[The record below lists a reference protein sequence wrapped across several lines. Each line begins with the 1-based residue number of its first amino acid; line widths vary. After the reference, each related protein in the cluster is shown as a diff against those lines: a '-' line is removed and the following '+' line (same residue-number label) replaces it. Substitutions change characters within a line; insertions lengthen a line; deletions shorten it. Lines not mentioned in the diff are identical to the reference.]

1 MNKRYITGYVFESVS
16 NPENGITKVDV
27 KWTIDFSRLPQM
39 RFLLDFIS
47 YAFTNEDFN
56 SIDPT
61 LDYIGNFHD
70 HYDSFTFTTT
80 ASSKV
85 SDKDTYNEDTGYHI
99 ALMRNQKKALH
110 TYNKLIDAINNKI
123 DKYFKKPLDRIELNN
138 DFDIIDLHMK
148 IDEYRTNI
156 KVRIC

>member
-1 MNKRYITGYVFESVS
+1 MKKRFIKGSIIESVIDQ
-16 NPENGITKVDV
+16 ENGTTKVDV

-47 YAFTNEDFN
+47 YAFTNEDFI

-61 LDYIGNFHD
+61 LDYIGND

-110 TYNKLIDAINNKI
+110 TYNKLIDVINNKI
-123 DKYFKKPLDRIELNN
+123 DKYFKKPLDIIRMNN
-138 DFDIIDLHMK
+138 GFDIIDLHMK
-148 IDEYRTNI
+148 LYKYKHKI
-156 KVRIC
+156 KHVRR

>member
-1 MNKRYITGYVFESVS
+1 MNKRYITGCVFKSVS

-47 YAFTNEDFN
+47 YVFTNEDFI

-61 LDYIGNFHD
+61 LDYIGHG

-85 SDKDTYNEDTGYHI
+85 SDKDTYNEYTGYHI

-110 TYNKLIDAINNKI
+110 TYNKLIDVINNKI
-123 DKYFKKPLDRIELNN
+123 DKYFKKPLDRIEMNN

>member
-1 MNKRYITGYVFESVS
+1 MNKRYITGCVFKSVS

-47 YAFTNEDFN
+47 YVFTNEDFI

-61 LDYIGNFHD
+61 LDYIGHG

-85 SDKDTYNEDTGYHI
+85 SKEDTYNEDTGYHI

-110 TYNKLIDAINNKI
+110 TYNKLIDVINNKI
-123 DKYFKKPLDRIELNN
+123 DKYFKKPLDRIEMNN

>member
-1 MNKRYITGYVFESVS
+1 MNKRYITGYVFKSVS

-47 YAFTNEDFN
+47 YAFTNEDFI

-61 LDYIGNFHD
+61 LDYIGHD

-85 SDKDTYNEDTGYHI
+85 SEKDTYNEDTGYHI

-110 TYNKLIDAINNKI
+110 TYNKLIYAINNKI
-123 DKYFKKPLDRIELNN
+123 DKYFKKPLEMIRMNN
-138 DFDIIDLHMK
+138 DFDIFNLFMK
-148 IDEYRTNI
+148 LNKYN
-156 KVRIC
+156 

>member
-1 MNKRYITGYVFESVS
+1 MNKRYIKGYVFESVS

-85 SDKDTYNEDTGYHI
+85 SDKDTFNKDTGYHI
-99 ALMRNQKKALH
+99 ALMKNQKKAIH
-110 TYNKLIDAINNKI
+110 TYNKLIEAINNKI
-123 DKYFKKPLDRIELNN
+123 DKYFKKPLDIIRMNN
-138 DFDIIDLHMK
+138 DFDIFNLFMK
-148 IDEYRTNI
+148 LNKYN
-156 KVRIC
+156 

>member
-1 MNKRYITGYVFESVS
+1 MAMNKRYITGYVFKSVS

-27 KWTIDFSRLPQM
+27 KWKIDFSRLPQM

-99 ALMRNQKKALH
+99 ALMRNQKKAIH
-110 TYNKLIDAINNKI
+110 TYNKLINVINNKI
-123 DKYFKKPLDRIELNN
+123 DKYFKKPLDIIRMNN
-138 DFDIIDLHMK
+138 DFDIFNLFMK
-148 IDEYRTNI
+148 LNKYN
-156 KVRIC
+156 

>member
-1 MNKRYITGYVFESVS
+1 MNKRYIKGCVFKSVS

-47 YAFTNEDFN
+47 YVFTNEDFI

-61 LDYIGNFHD
+61 LDYIGHG

-110 TYNKLIDAINNKI
+110 TYNKLIDVINNKI
-123 DKYFKKPLDRIELNN
+123 DKYFKKPLDRIEMNN
-138 DFDIIDLHMK
+138 GFDIIDLHMK

>member
-1 MNKRYITGYVFESVS
+1 MNKRYITGCVFKSVS

-47 YAFTNEDFN
+47 YVFTNEDFI

-61 LDYIGNFHD
+61 LDYIGYG

-85 SDKDTYNEDTGYHI
+85 SEKDTYNKDTGYHI
-99 ALMRNQKKALH
+99 ALMKNQKKALH
-110 TYNKLIDAINNKI
+110 TYNKLIDVINNKI
-123 DKYFKKPLDRIELNN
+123 DKYFKKPLDRIKVNN
-138 DFDIIDLHMK
+138 NFDIIDLHLK

>member
-85 SDKDTYNEDTGYHI
+85 SDKDTFNEDTGYHI
-99 ALMRNQKKALH
+99 ALMKNQKKAIH
-110 TYNKLIDAINNKI
+110 TYNKLINVINNKI
-123 DKYFKKPLDRIELNN
+123 DKYFKKPLDIIRMNN
-138 DFDIIDLHMK
+138 DFDIFNLFMK
-148 IDEYRTNI
+148 LNKYN
-156 KVRIC
+156 

>member
-85 SDKDTYNEDTGYHI
+85 SDKDTFNEDTGYHI
-99 ALMRNQKKALH
+99 ALMKNQKKAIH
-110 TYNKLIDAINNKI
+110 TYNKLINAINSKI
-123 DKYFKKPLDRIELNN
+123 DKYFKKPLDIIRMNN
-138 DFDIIDLHMK
+138 DFDIFNLFMK
-148 IDEYRTNI
+148 LNKYN
-156 KVRIC
+156 

>member
-1 MNKRYITGYVFESVS
+1 MKKRFIKGSIIESVID
-16 NPENGITKVDV
+16 PENGTTQIDV
-27 KWTIDFSRLPQM
+27 LWKINFSRLPQM

-47 YAFTNEDFN
+47 YAFTNEDYI

-61 LDYIGNFHD
+61 LAFVGNG

-99 ALMRNQKKALH
+99 ALMRNQKKAIH
-110 TYNKLIDAINNKI
+110 TYNKLIDVINNKI
-123 DKYFKKPLDRIELNN
+123 DKYFKKPLDIIRMNN
-138 DFDIIDLHMK
+138 DFDIFNLFMK
-148 IDEYRTNI
+148 LNKYN
-156 KVRIC
+156 

>member
-1 MNKRYITGYVFESVS
+1 MAMNKRYITGYVFESVS

-99 ALMRNQKKALH
+99 ALMRNQKKAIH
-110 TYNKLIDAINNKI
+110 TYNKLINVINNKI
-123 DKYFKKPLDRIELNN
+123 DKYFKKPLDIIRMNN
-138 DFDIIDLHMK
+138 DFDIFNLFMK
-148 IDEYRTNI
+148 LDKY
-156 KVRIC
+156 KHK

>member
-1 MNKRYITGYVFESVS
+1 MKKRFIKGSIIESVID
-16 NPENGITKVDV
+16 PENGTTKVNV

-47 YAFTNEDFN
+47 YAFTNEDFI
-56 SIDPT
+56 SVDPT
-61 LDYIGNFHD
+61 LDYIGND

-99 ALMRNQKKALH
+99 ALIKNQKKALH
-110 TYNKLIDAINNKI
+110 TYNKLINVINSKI
-123 DKYFKKPLDRIELNN
+123 DKYFKKPLDRIRMNN

-148 IDEYRTNI
+148 LDEYRTNI

>member
-1 MNKRYITGYVFESVS
+1 MKKRFIKGSIIESVID
-16 NPENGITKVDV
+16 PENGTTKVNV

-47 YAFTNEDFN
+47 YAFTNEDFI

-61 LDYIGNFHD
+61 LDYIGND

-110 TYNKLIDAINNKI
+110 TYNKLIDVINNKI
-123 DKYFKKPLDRIELNN
+123 DKYFKKPLDRIEMNN
-138 DFDIIDLHMK
+138 GFDIIDLHMK
-148 IDEYRTNI
+148 LY
-156 KVRIC
+156 KYKHK

>member
-47 YAFTNEDFN
+47 YAFTNEDFI

-85 SDKDTYNEDTGYHI
+85 SDKDTFNEDTGYHI
-99 ALMRNQKKALH
+99 ALMRNQKKAIH
-110 TYNKLIDAINNKI
+110 TYNKLINVINSKI
-123 DKYFKKPLDRIELNN
+123 DKYFKKPLDIIRMNN
-138 DFDIIDLHMK
+138 DFDIFNLFMK
-148 IDEYRTNI
+148 LNKYN
-156 KVRIC
+156 

>member
-1 MNKRYITGYVFESVS
+1 MNKRYITGCVFKSVS

-47 YAFTNEDFN
+47 YVFTNEDFI

-61 LDYIGNFHD
+61 LDYIGNG

-85 SDKDTYNEDTGYHI
+85 SKEDTYNEDTGYHI

-110 TYNKLIDAINNKI
+110 TYNKLIDVINNKI
-123 DKYFKKPLDRIELNN
+123 DKYFKKPLDRIKMNN
-138 DFDIIDLHMK
+138 GFDIIDLHMK
-148 IDEYRTNI
+148 IDEY
-156 KVRIC
+156 KHK